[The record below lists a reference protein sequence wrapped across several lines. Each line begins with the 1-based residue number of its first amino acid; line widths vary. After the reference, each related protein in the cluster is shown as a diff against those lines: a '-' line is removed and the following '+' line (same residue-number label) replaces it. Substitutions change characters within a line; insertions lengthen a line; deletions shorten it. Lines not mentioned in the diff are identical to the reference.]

1 MTTKRPIIDDVFGQ
15 LVKPK
20 LYSKTVVLWFS
31 FFFSPLVGGILML
44 INLNRI
50 NKLSYGVTIFL
61 ASLVF
66 ALGTIYAGSLLPYQA
81 SSRLMVL
88 LLNLAGANL
97 LSGPVW
103 KNAIGKLEY
112 DRANPWLA
120 FALIVIGYAMIG
132 IGFYV
137 LLIQALDDAP

>member
-1 MTTKRPIIDDVFGQ
+1 MANEEQLAILRQGVDVWNQ
-15 LVKPK
+15 WRKENLEKK
-20 LYSKTVVLWFS
+20 LD
-31 FFFSPLVGGILML
+31 
-44 INLNRI
+44 
-50 NKLSYGVTIFL
+50 LSGADLTG
-61 ASLVF
+61 ASLCKIDFRKVHLNE
-66 ALGTIYAGSLLPYQA
+66 ACLQGA
-81 SSRLMVL
+81 
-88 LLNLAGANL
+88 NLAGANL